1 MPHKE
6 EVMPKGKGHQ
16 FTEKQDRQAQHIQKS
31 EEQSGKSAKES
42 ERIAYATINKQKS
55 GKGKK

>member
-1 MPHKE
+1 
-6 EVMPKGKGHQ
+6 MPKGKGHQ